1 MQVAVDQ
8 QLARC
13 PAAAAPHPATLS
25 LSLSRFL
32 ARSYLPAARPEGCI
46 ELQGLVLHL
55 QDAAEAEAR
64 LQPWLLGRSEHSA
77 EASSILPELPQPQP
91 DRPLLRLHSVR
102 AELASNAG
110 TLLAPGGHTADA
122 GPEQQPSGLTAREQ
136 GSCQVSSSGLGLHLH
151 ADALLG
157 ALSVAAAAK
166 AVAQQLKQRLEPHL
180 RAEAAQAALSAAES
194 AAEQGSSLPAAAAT
208 AAVAVAEQQG
218 TAVSEPG
225 KPASKLRALASSTAL
240 GVQLQDSRLAMQM
253 ADDVTWTLTVHE
265 LCCGLRPGQLPSA
278 ELQGLG
284 VHLNHS
290 ALLTAHSIDLSPLH
304 IAGDVYPSTAVQP
317 VPGASFE
324 EYLPLCIRV
333 YLTDLCDAAV
343 CKSDKALQC
352 RSRESTVSMAQ
363 HARVC
368 LRYPSL
374 PCMAHGLPSWYMPAP
389 SPCSRPCIT

>member
-8 QLARC
+8 QVARC
-13 PAAAAPHPATLS
+13 PAAAAPHPVSMRLS
-25 LSLSRFL
+25 LGRFL

-46 ELQGLVLHL
+46 ELQGLTLYL

-77 EASSILPELPQPQP
+77 EVSSILPEPPQPQP
-91 DRPLLRLHSVR
+91 DRPLLSLHSVR
-102 AELASNAG
+102 AELVSSTG

-122 GPEQQPSGLTAREQ
+122 GPEQQASDCPAQEQ

-166 AVAQQLKQRLEPHL
+166 AAAQQLKQRLEPHL
-180 RAEAAQAALSAAES
+180 RAEVAHAALSAAES
-194 AAEQGSSLPAAAAT
+194 AAEQGSNLPAAAAT
-208 AAVAVAEQQG
+208 AAVAVAEEHG
-218 TAVSEPG
+218 TAISEPG
-225 KPASKLRALASSTAL
+225 KPASKLRALASSTVL

-253 ADDVTWTLTVHE
+253 ADDVTWTLT
-265 LCCGLRPGQLPSA
+265 LDKLSSGLRPGQLPSA

-290 ALLTAHSIDLSPLH
+290 ALLTAHSIDLTPLH

-317 VPGASFE
+317 VSGACYSGG
-324 EYLPLCIRV
+324 PAC
-333 YLTDLCDAAV
+333 
-343 CKSDKALQC
+343 
-352 RSRESTVSMAQ
+352 M
-363 HARVC
+363 HA
-368 LRYPSL
+368 S
-374 PCMAHGLPSWYMPAP
+374 
-389 SPCSRPCIT
+389 CSA